1 MDSVTRETQG
11 AAASPYASL
20 GDRLIAQL
28 VDGLV
33 ALGVFF
39 VVGMT
44 LAPRFGGVT
53 ETGFSLSG
61 WPALLVMGICMVL
74 LLAYFILAEAL
85 LGATLGKLAAGIRV
99 ETPAGG
105 RISLRASVIRNVVR
119 IVDGIGVYLVAVIT
133 VLVTKRNQRLGD
145 LAADTVVVRR
155 ASSRAVRAGGLV
167 AAILLAIGGVVAGFL
182 LREEAPRPTTVTR
195 PTRPATPVRGALT
208 ATLARD
214 VSAEY
219 QPIEP
224 TTTFAPD
231 TAVIH
236 VAFKVSAAR
245 AGTRLKS
252 VWRAVDVGGAVPANS
267 QLAESTLTLPGPA
280 PGSFRLRRGSDPWPV
295 GDYKVE
301 LYLDDRLVLTLPF
314 KVAP

>member
-1 MDSVTRETQG
+1 MDDVTRG
-11 AAASPYASL
+11 APDAAASPYASL
-20 GDRLIAQL
+20 GDRLIAQV

-33 ALGVFF
+33 AFAVFF

-53 ETGFSLSG
+53 ESGFSLGG
-61 WPALLVMGICMVL
+61 WPALLVIAICMVA
-74 LLAYFILAEAL
+74 LLAYFVLAEAAV
-85 LGATLGKLAAGIRV
+85 GATLGKLAAGIRV
-99 ETPAGG
+99 QTPAGG
-105 RISLRASVIRNVVR
+105 RISLRASVIRNGLRV
-119 IVDGIGVYLVAVIT
+119 IDGIGVYLVAAIT

-155 ASSRAVRAGGLV
+155 ASSRAVRLGGLIG
-167 AAILLAIGGVVAGFL
+167 ALLLAIGGVASGFL
-182 LREEAPRPTTVTR
+182 LRGEAPAPVGRP
-195 PTRPATPVRGALT
+195 PIAATPGAGAVT

-214 VSAEY
+214 VSADYE
-219 QPIEP
+219 PIEP

-231 TAVIH
+231 TPVIH
-236 VAFKVSAAR
+236 IAFQVSAAS

-252 VWRAVDVGGAVPANS
+252 VWTVVDVGAAAPANS

-280 PGSFRLRRGSDPWPV
+280 PGSFRLRRGSEPWPV

-314 KVAP
+314 QVAP